1 MRKYYTIYGTKEN
14 KYFYVHYFSKK
25 TMWAGSELVAQW
37 FASRFAAKIAIKNNG
52 FLKNNPNLCI
62 KEITKFK

>member
-52 FLKNNPNLCI
+52 FLG
-62 KEITKFK
+62 